1 MKKSQEWR
9 SEMRWL
15 GLFLILLLNSGCVL
29 ANPAK
34 TKFTVRVLNAETDE
48 IITNAAVLCH
58 FTQKRDPWGNGTGKS
73 TRVKQ
78 VVDANGETT
87 IENKTIQK
95 GTGATAFAD
104 GFYTDSAGLK
114 FTGKNTALNR
124 WEPWNPTIEVKMR
137 PKKNPVPMI
146 NKRVESSKIP
156 VWEKDLGFDLEKGDW
171 VDPYGIGTQSD
182 FFVNMV
188 RRFEH
193 SGDYDAVATIR
204 FPNEGDGIQRYE
216 VPDEF
221 QSSSFKFPYKAPLD
235 GYQDK
240 LILERHATLRKT
252 ECNFNPKTDL
262 YIFRVRTEL
271 DADGNV
277 VSACYGRTTGRIEIG
292 WGEVFDFSYFFNTNS
307 QSRSLESDEKP
318 Y

>member
-1 MKKSQEWR
+1 MKWIF
-9 SEMRWL
+9 
-15 GLFLILLLNSGCVL
+15 LFLSLIISGCVS
-29 ANPAK
+29 ATVPAS
-34 TKFTVRVLNAETDE
+34 KFTVHVTDVETGLPV
-48 IITNAAVLCH
+48 TNAVVETVFEH
-58 FTQKRDPWGNGTGKS
+58 FYDPWGNKAS
-73 TRVKQ
+73 KIDRRKKQ
-78 VVDANGETT
+78 VNREGIICFSGKEQEPGIGCSVDADGYYGDWGG
-87 IENKTIQK
+87 IEGQYMK
-95 GTGATAFAD
+95 
-104 GFYTDSAGLK
+104 
-114 FTGKNTALNR
+114 KNLVLNR